1 MPPLFLPCCLMDID
15 GWTMNDDEKNI
26 YILEHISQKP
36 ISNELSPETKG
47 YT

>member
-26 YILEHISQKP
+26 YLRTHI
-36 ISNELSPETKG
+36 PEADLK
-47 YT
+47 

>member
-26 YILEHISQKP
+26 YLRTYISEADLK
-36 ISNELSPETKG
+36 
-47 YT
+47 